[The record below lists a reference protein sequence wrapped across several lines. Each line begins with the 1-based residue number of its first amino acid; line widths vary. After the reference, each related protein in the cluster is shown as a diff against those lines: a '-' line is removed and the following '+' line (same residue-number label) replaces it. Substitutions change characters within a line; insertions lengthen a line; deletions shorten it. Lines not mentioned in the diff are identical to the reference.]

1 MCYYINDKK
10 IYPNNLFRIVDGKE
24 KTMKNSK
31 KTEEVKTTA
40 TAAASKTA
48 VKAEPKTE
56 TKAAAVKTTA
66 AKKPTAKKAE
76 PAKKAATTKKT
87 TTKTAAAKTN
97 VKTTAKKTEA
107 APKAAAKK
115 TKPPV
120 TIDTI
125 CEKLGKKIN
134 KTKAAAI
141 KKTIA
146 VDIEVYEF
154 EDGSNQKMYVEV
166 KDGNVTVAPHSYDDK
181 NFRVA
186 ISFANAVAFVNGKI
200 TLATLLDSDKFY
212 AEGNIVDAIKLSA
225 IF

>member
-10 IYPNNLFRIVDGKE
+10 IYPNLLLRIIDGKE

-40 TAAASKTA
+40 TAAASKSTA
-48 VKAEPKTE
+48 KAQPKTE
-56 TKAAAVKTTA
+56 TKSAAAKTTA
-66 AKKPTAKKAE
+66 IKKPAATKAE
-76 PAKKAATTKKT
+76 PAKKAASAKKT
-87 TTKTAAAKTN
+87 TTKT
-97 VKTTAKKTEA
+97 TAKKTTTKKTETTSK
-107 APKAAAKK
+107 PAAKK
-115 TKPPV
+115 TKSPV

-125 CEKLGKKIN
+125 CEKLEKKIN

-154 EDGSNQKMYVEV
+154 EDGSNQKMYVEI
-166 KDGNVTVAPHSYDDK
+166 KDGKVTVAPHSYDDK

-186 ISFANAVAFVNGKI
+186 ISFENAVAFVNGKT
-200 TLATLLDSDKFY
+200 TLSELLDSDRFY
-212 AEGNIVDAIKLSA
+212 AEGNIVDAVKFVT